1 METSS
6 GFEFEFDRQRL
17 DDMRVVE
24 LLCDV
29 TDEKLDDFTRLCAI
43 GRLIELLLGKAQKA
57 ALYEHIG
64 ASHEGRVPYR
74 ALEEELAEIMNSA
87 GEDAEKN

>member
-1 METSS
+1 MKTSS

-24 LLCDV
+24 LLGDI
-29 TDEKLDDFTRLCAI
+29 TDGELDDFTRLRAI
-43 GRLIELLLGKAQKA
+43 GRLIERLLGRAQKA

-64 ASHEGRVPYR
+64 ASHEGRVPYS
-74 ALEEELAEIMNSA
+74 ALEAELNDIMNSA
-87 GEDAEKN
+87 GKDAEKN